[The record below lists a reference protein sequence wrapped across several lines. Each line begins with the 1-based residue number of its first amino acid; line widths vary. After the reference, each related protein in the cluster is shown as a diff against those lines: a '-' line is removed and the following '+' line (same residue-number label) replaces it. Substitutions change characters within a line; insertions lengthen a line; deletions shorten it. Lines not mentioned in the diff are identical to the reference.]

1 MGFKSYARI
10 ADVQELPR
18 LIEVQLLSFQ
28 WIIEHGLRELFDE
41 ITPIESFNK
50 NLELHFPGIRNK
62 ELCEE
67 FDLRFWFDDPKY
79 RVCRAGHDLCCAAL
93 CQDSAL

>member
-1 MGFKSYARI
+1 MSFKSYARI
-10 ADVQELPR
+10 PDVQRLPR
-18 LIEVQLLSFQ
+18 LIEVQLESFRWMVEQ
-28 WIIEHGLRELFDE
+28 GLRELFDE

-67 FDLRFWFDDPKY
+67 FDLKFWFEEPKY
-79 RVCRAGHDLCCAAL
+79 DEAECV
-93 CQDSAL
+93 SAT